1 MNPMQPV
8 EMTQLYGH
16 SMHAGGWPKLG
27 WQQADADASDEVSD
41 DSTSGDDAPRV
52 FS

>member
-8 EMTQLYGH
+8 EMPQLYGH

-27 WQQADADASDEVSD
+27 WQQADAEAIYDLSD
-41 DSTSGDDAPRV
+41 DSVLGDEAPSV

>member
-1 MNPMQPV
+1 MNPVQSTDMP
-8 EMTQLYGH
+8 QLYGH

-27 WQQADADASDEVSD
+27 WEQTEQEFDVTA
-41 DSTSGDDAPRV
+41 GDDAESAEEARGL